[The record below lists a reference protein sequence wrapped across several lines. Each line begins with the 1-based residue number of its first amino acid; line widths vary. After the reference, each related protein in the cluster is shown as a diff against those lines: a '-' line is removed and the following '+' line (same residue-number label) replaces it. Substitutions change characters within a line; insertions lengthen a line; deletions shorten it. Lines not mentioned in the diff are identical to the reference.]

1 MDNEIKKTKADLI
14 AQFIADNNVPA
25 VFELSG
31 GMIVFITDAIHKLG
45 ATKVI
50 GLRHEQSAGFAA
62 EASTRFNRIPTIAMA
77 TSGPGATNLI
87 TSIASSYF
95 DSVPTIFITGQV
107 NQEEL
112 RKNKKQRQHGFQ
124 ELDIVTMV
132 SGITKFAKI
141 VSSEDDIASVLE
153 ESWNIAVSGR
163 PGPVLIDIPIDVQQ
177 EKIELIENYKIES
190 SSEKNFELRGND
202 FEHLNSFIMLADR
215 PLILAGGGIRT
226 AGATEKF
233 EEFVKRME
241 IPVVHSLMGTDS
253 ISSENIYKVGL
264 IGSYGN
270 RWANEAFLKSDL
282 IISIGSRLDVR
293 QIGSAKN
300 NLLKGK
306 KLIRVEVDSEELNSG
321 INSDLEIHCSIN
333 DFFQNTKS
341 LKKSKNFDPWLES
354 IRGLKELHP
363 QINEQYTKLKLN
375 PNDFLY
381 SLSKSIKNISGYIVD
396 VGQHQMWSAQ
406 SLHIGENVRFLT
418 SGGLGAM
425 GFALPALIGCAITN
439 SGKFIA
445 IIGDGC
451 AQLSINELQTIKE
464 NNLKVVIIIL
474 NNKQHGMVA
483 QFQETNVSERYVL
496 TREGYSVPN
505 FTSIAKVFGIKSLKI
520 NNMRQTKKLIRAINK
535 SKSALLVE
543 VEISQDARA
552 LPKTKW

>member
-1 MDNEIKKTKADLI
+1 MNKQQSFYTGLGKRKTSVAK
-14 AQFIADNNVPA
+14 
-25 VFELSG
+25 VFLKEG
-31 GMIVFITDAIHKLG
+31 LG
-45 ATKVI
+45 
-50 GLRHEQSAGFAA
+50 
-62 EASTRFNRIPTIAMA
+62 
-77 TSGPGATNLI
+77 LI
-87 TSIASSYF
+87 T
-95 DSVPTIFITGQV
+95 V
-107 NQEEL
+107 N
-112 RKNKKQRQHGFQ
+112 NK
-124 ELDIVTMV
+124 
-132 SGITKFAKI
+132 
-141 VSSEDDIASVLE
+141 
-153 ESWNIAVSGR
+153 
-163 PGPVLIDIPIDVQQ
+163 
-177 EKIELIENYKIES
+177 
-190 SSEKNFELRGND
+190 
-202 FEHLNSFIMLADR
+202 
-215 PLILAGGGIRT
+215 
-226 AGATEKF
+226 KF

-253 ISSENIYKVGL
+253 ISSENVHKVGL

-270 RWANEAFLKSDL
+270 RWANEALLKSDL
-282 IISIGSRLDVR
+282 VISIGSRLDVR

-306 KLIRVEVDSEELNSG
+306 KLIRVEVDPEELNSG
-321 INSDLEIHCSIN
+321 INSDLEINCSIN
-333 DFFQNTKS
+333 DFFENAKS

-354 IRGLKELHP
+354 IRGLKVLHP

-375 PNDFLY
+375 PNDFLH
-381 SLSKSIKNISGYIVD
+381 SLSKSIKNISGYVVD

-439 SGKFIA
+439 NGKFIA

-464 NNLKVVIIIL
+464 NNLRVVIIIL

-505 FTSIAKVFGIKSLKI
+505 FTSIAKAFGIKSLKI
-520 NNMRQTKKLIRAINK
+520 NNTRQTKKLIRAINK
-535 SKSALLVE
+535 SNSALLVE

-552 LPKTKW
+552 LPKMKW